1 MTGKSQQLFFNASSV
16 FAKTIVLMAI
26 GIILPPFVIGHIGRA
41 EYGLVVLISSF
52 FALLQMVQL
61 GIPQS
66 LNRYVPRELQRADNR
81 SVSGIISSGFVMLC
95 FCGVLVAIGAVLTAL
110 HPNWLAKTPSEASA
124 GNISALIVILGL
136 AAAIDLPMSL
146 GHVIFQAH
154 EQYIRHSILQTLG
167 YGTRFIL
174 VLVLLTLFPGNII
187 AYVGGMVGGNL
198 IQGLLILIVALI
210 IFRETKIKIAA
221 INISTIVKIGK
232 YGFLTLLNTIGIFM
246 FIQADYLVIG
256 KLISNEAITVFSLG
270 VAWVLLVRS
279 YINAAMSVVTPAAAR
294 IEFAGK
300 PEALKEMLL
309 RTTKYGLLVSM
320 LPLVFIAIFRETLMK
335 AWMGQGYDQSA
346 EILLFVLIGDILAN
360 GVAGGTSM
368 LIGLGKLR
376 KLTAANLIAGILN
389 ILLGVLLLLVFNL
402 GVMSFAYSYCL
413 IFIILN
419 GLVVPAILSHALNL
433 SLRFYYKNA
442 WLRPAAAGILS
453 LPVAIL
459 IHRIATPRGWA
470 GIVICATIFLFGYS
484 LSVFLVAYDKYDKH
498 FIKSTLQALLGKQE
512 NKGP

>member
-1 MTGKSQQLFFNASSV
+1 
-16 FAKTIVLMAI
+16 MAI

-52 FALLQMVQL
+52 FALLQMIQL

-66 LNRYVPRELQRADNR
+66 LNRYVPRELQRADHR
-81 SVSGIISSGFVMLC
+81 SVSRIISSGFTMLC
-95 FCGVLVAIGAVLTAL
+95 FCGVLVAIGALLTAF
-110 HPNWLAKTPSEASA
+110 HPNWLVKTPSEASA
-124 GNISALIVILGL
+124 GYLSALIVILGL

-167 YGTRFIL
+167 YGTRFVL
-174 VLVLLTLFPGNII
+174 VLILLTLFPGNII
-187 AYVGGMVGGNL
+187 AYVGGMVGGNI

-210 IFRETKIKIAA
+210 IFRETKIDITT
-221 INISTIVKIGK
+221 INIYTMVRLGK
-232 YGFLTLLNTIGIFM
+232 YGLLTLLNTIGIFM

-256 KLISNEAITVFSLG
+256 KMISNEAITIFSIG

-294 IEFAGK
+294 IEIAGT

-320 LPLVFIAIFRETLMK
+320 LPLVFIAIFRKPLMQ
-335 AWMGQGYDQSA
+335 AWMGQGYEQSA
-346 EILLFVLIGDILAN
+346 KILLFVLVGDILAN

-376 KLTAANLIAGILN
+376 KLTAVNLMAGMLN
-389 ILLGVLLLLVFNL
+389 IILGVLLFLVFNL
-402 GVMSFAYSYCL
+402 GVMSFAYSYCF
-413 IFIILN
+413 IFFILN
-419 GLVVPAILSHALNL
+419 GLVVPAILSRALNL
-433 SLRFYYKNA
+433 SLCSYYKSA

-459 IHRIATPRGWA
+459 IHGIATPRGWA
-470 GIVICATIFLFGYS
+470 GIVICAIIFSFGYS
-484 LSVFLVAYDKYDKH
+484 LAVFLVAFDEYDKH
-498 FIKSTLQALLGKQE
+498 LIKNMFQALLGRRATQVT
-512 NKGP
+512 